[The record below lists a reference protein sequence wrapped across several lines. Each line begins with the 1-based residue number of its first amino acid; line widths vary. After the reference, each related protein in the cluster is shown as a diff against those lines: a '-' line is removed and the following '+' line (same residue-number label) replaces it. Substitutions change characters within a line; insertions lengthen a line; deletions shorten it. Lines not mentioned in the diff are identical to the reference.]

1 MSHAAMQ
8 YPETKLIETHAEP
21 ADPRLGVKQTRP
33 STILYMIRHGQPEER
48 HLNCYYGQRD
58 VPLSERGREQSRSVA
73 DRLSQVPIDVIY
85 SSDLSRASFIADLL
99 AEPRGLPV
107 RRVEVF
113 RERDMGR
120 LTGLDRAALERD
132 HGELYATW
140 LADRIHFR
148 MPEAENFE
156 DLYGRVVPAVT
167 ELVESFPGK
176 RIALACHAGPIR
188 VTVAHV
194 LGMPLEHIFR
204 IDVAHGGIFAFEFP
218 PNAYPRVT
226 LMNG

>member
-1 MSHAAMQ
+1 MQ
-8 YPETKLIETHAEP
+8 TPEDLIETHAEP
-21 ADPRLGVKQTRP
+21 ADPRHSPAQTQP

-48 HLNCYYGQRD
+48 HINCYYGQLD
-58 VPLSERGREQSRSVA
+58 VPLSERGREQSRFVA
-73 DRLSQVPIDVIY
+73 ERLSGVPIDVVY
-85 SSDLSRASFIADLL
+85 SSDLSRAGYIADLL

-113 RERDMGR
+113 RERSMGK
-120 LTGLDRAALERD
+120 LTGLDRIALERD

-156 DLYGRVVPAVT
+156 DLHDRVVPAAL
-167 ELVESFPGK
+167 ELVGAFPGK

-188 VTVAHV
+188 VMVARV
-194 LGMPLEHIFR
+194 LGMPLENIFR

>member
-1 MSHAAMQ
+1 MHTPQ
-8 YPETKLIETHAEP
+8 DLIETHAEP
-21 ADPRLGVKQTRP
+21 ADPRHSPVQTEP
-33 STILYMIRHGQPEER
+33 ATILYMIRHGQPEEC
-48 HLNCYYGQRD
+48 HLNCYYGQMD
-58 VPLSERGREQSRSVA
+58 VALSERGREQSRSVA
-73 DRLSQVPIDVIY
+73 ERLSQVRLDAIY
-85 SSDLSRASFIADLL
+85 SSDLSRASYIAELL

-113 RERDMGR
+113 RERSMGR
-120 LTGLDRAALERD
+120 LTGLDRVALERD
-132 HGELYATW
+132 HAELYATW

-156 DLYGRVVPAVT
+156 DLYERVVPAVL
-167 ELVESFPGK
+167 ELVAAFPGK

-188 VTVAHV
+188 VMVARV
-194 LGMPLEHIFR
+194 LGMPLENIFR

-218 PNAYPRVT
+218 HKAHPRVK